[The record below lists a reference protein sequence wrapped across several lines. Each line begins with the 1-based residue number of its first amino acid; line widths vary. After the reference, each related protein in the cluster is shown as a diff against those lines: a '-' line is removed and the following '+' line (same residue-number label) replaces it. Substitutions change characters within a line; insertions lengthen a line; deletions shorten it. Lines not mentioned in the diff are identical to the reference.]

1 MFFLRQVANHP
12 ICVNFFVDNVSVDSP
27 LSKRV
32 R

>member
-1 MFFLRQVANHP
+1 MFFVCQVATNP
-12 ICVNFFVDNVSVDSP
+12 ICVNFFVDNVSVASP